1 MGLPVTTASAL
12 DYSRIPLARLAWPL
26 LVENILRISLMSVD
40 TLMLGRYSPEAV
52 AAMSVAAQLGVF
64 VQLLYTMV
72 SVGSSVLITQNLGA
86 GRPREASHYGV
97 GGLVLILALSL
108 VVSALMVVGGG
119 LAVDLYGLDPQ
130 VARYAHQFLTVYCG
144 LSFFMAVNIG
154 QCSVLRSWGHVRD
167 PMLVNV
173 FCLLLT
179 VGGNALCLFGPFG
192 LPVLGVTGVAASTV
206 VSQAVA
212 CGLSAWMIHRRGLE
226 LPFRVAL
233 RLPGKIYRSILAV
246 GILTAGE
253 NMSWCLSQIAI
264 LAMLSGMGTVALTTY
279 GTLMAVLRYIFMPGS
294 SIGVATQILVGYLV
308 GARRYGE
315 ATHRVYR
322 YFATGFVISLVLGL
336 ALQVFHRPILDL
348 FSRDPRVV
356 ALAASALLV
365 AVVHE
370 PGRNFNTIVIPALKG
385 AGDVRFAVS
394 VGVASM
400 WGLGVPAAWLLGV
413 RLGLG
418 LVGVWVAM
426 AAEEWI
432 RGIAMLL
439 RWRAGTW
446 QRMTLVCR
454 ADQLGRGGSPG
465 ARSRSAST
473 STTNWVV
480 RCDQDH

>member
-1 MGLPVTTASAL
+1 MGLPATTASSL

-40 TLMLGRYSPEAV
+40 TLMLGRFSPEAV
-52 AAMSVAAQLGVF
+52 AAMSVATQLGF
-64 VQLLYTMV
+64 FIQLLYTMV

-86 GRPREASHYGV
+86 GRPRQASHYGV
-97 GGLVLILALSL
+97 ASLVLILVLSL

-119 LAVDLYGLDPQ
+119 SMIDLYGLDPQ
-130 VARYAHQFLTVYCG
+130 VARYARQFLTVYCG
-144 LSFFMAVNIG
+144 LSFFMAINVG
-154 QCSVLRSWGHVRD
+154 QSSILRSWGHVRD

-206 VSQAVA
+206 ASQAVA

-233 RLPGKIYRSILAV
+233 RLPGHLYRSILAV

-294 SIGVATQILVGYLV
+294 SIGAATQILVGYLV

-315 ATHRVYR
+315 ATSRVYR
-322 YFATGFVISLVLGL
+322 YFATGFVISLVLVV
-336 ALQVFHRPILDL
+336 ALQVLHRPILGL
-348 FSRDPRVV
+348 FSRDPQVV

-370 PGRNFNTIVIPALKG
+370 PGRNLNTIVIPGLKG

-400 WGLGVPAAWLLGV
+400 WGLGVPGAWLLGV

-418 LVGVWVAM
+418 VVGVWVAM

-439 RWRAGTW
+439 RWRAGAW
-446 QRMTLVCR
+446 QRMTLVSR
-454 ADQLGRGGSPG
+454 GDQGPVAAVRPIEIDE
-465 ARSRSAST
+465 AS
-473 STTNWVV
+473 
-480 RCDQDH
+480 